1 MLGCSV
7 AKLNQPVT
15 DREMMPESSVKR
27 ITRTAARRMPIA
39 KSTKLL
45 IRTNPTLTSPLRFD

>member
-15 DREMMPESSVKR
+15 DREMMPKSSVKR
-27 ITRTAARRMPIA
+27 ITRTAARRMLIA